1 MAKKTAKGGGSPLP
15 KIEIKLAITAGEG
28 EELLQTL
35 QARFEKNIGRHPD
48 LAWAEIQA
56 KLAAQPGKLGSL
68 YAMENTGGEP
78 DVIGFDQKTGEYLF
92 VDCSAQSPQGRRSI
106 CYDGEAQAE
115 REKKGVHPAGN
126 ALDLA
131 AAMGIEILDEDQY
144 RALQELGEFDTTTS
158 SWIATP
164 PGDQG
169 TGWGPLCRPALR
181 PDLRLPQQRAFFLF
195 SPRLPRHPAGIGSGC
210 LN

>member
-1 MAKKTAKGGGSPLP
+1 MAKKPAKGVGSPLSE
-15 KIEIKLAITAGEG
+15 IEIKLAFTAGEG
-28 EELLQTL
+28 EKLLQTL
-35 QARFEKNIGRHPD
+35 QDRFEKNISRHPD

-56 KLAAQPGKLGSL
+56 KLAAQPGKVGSL

-164 PGDQG
+164 LEIREQG
-169 TGWGPLCRPALR
+169 GAIFADRRYGQIFVYHNSAPSFYSARGFRGTLR
-181 PDLRLPQQRAFFLF
+181 V
-195 SPRLPRHPAGIGSGC
+195 
-210 LN
+210 

>member
-1 MAKKTAKGGGSPLP
+1 MPKTPAKGGGSPLP

-144 RALQELGEFDTTTS
+144 QALQELGEFDTTTS

-164 PGDQG
+164 LEIREQG
-169 TGWGPLCRPALR
+169 GAIFADRRYGQIFVYHNSAPSFYSARGFRGTLR
-181 PDLRLPQQRAFFLF
+181 V
-195 SPRLPRHPAGIGSGC
+195 
-210 LN
+210 